1 MPMTVQHLLVSR
13 QILLYIYIVL
23 MEPGSGTPKETLV
36 LWDQLHG
43 CDKTLERAPAEL
55 LVVGGEGEGVLTLM

>member
-1 MPMTVQHLLVSR
+1 MTVFNTCLSQDRSCPI
-13 QILLYIYIVL
+13 ILIV
-23 MEPGSGTPKETLV
+23 EPGSGKPKETLA

-55 LVVGGEGEGVLTLM
+55 LVVGGEGEGVLMLT